1 MVHETR
7 VLPKDWLAGLK
18 ENWKSDIV
26 SGFIL
31 FLIALPLSLG
41 IAMASGVPP
50 LAGIIAAIVGGMF
63 VSMVSGSHV
72 VINGPAAGL
81 IVVILAAV
89 ERLGGGIEGY
99 HYALAA
105 AFVAGLLMF
114 VLGLCKAGELGHFFP
129 TSVVHGMLAAI
140 GFIIII
146 KEIPIMIGAK
156 PAAKEPLM
164 LVAKIPGMV
173 MNLNP
178 EIALIG
184 VLSLILL
191 ILHTLSKNPIVK
203 TVPAPIAVVVLA
215 IALGAFFD
223 VNHAHTYS
231 FCSHPFPIDPQ
242 KCLVVI
248 PNNPLEGIAHPDF
261 GKIGTAAFWVSA
273 ISILLVQ
280 GIETLLSASAVADK
294 LDPYRRPC
302 NLSRDLSAVGL
313 GSAIS
318 SLIGGLP
325 MIAEIVRST
334 ANVVNGAKTR
344 WSNFFH
350 GLFMLL
356 FVILAAALIDRIPL
370 SALAALLIVTGYKL
384 SSPKVFKETHAIGG
398 EQTIIFVTTI
408 VATLATDLLI
418 GVTIGIITKFLL
430 HIYHGVPVSSL
441 FKAPVTVEQK
451 DAQYLV
457 SVGDAAIFSNYISIK
472 SKLDKI
478 PKDKIITIDLSGTKL
493 VDHTVMDRLHQYA
506 EERKRAGGEL
516 VLVGLDDHQPRS
528 THPLSMR
535 RRPATRASRP
545 LDSQKSPLSK

>member
-7 VLPKDWLAGLK
+7 VLPKDGLAGLK

-50 LAGIIAAIVGGMF
+50 LAGIIAAIVGGMV
-63 VSMVSGSHV
+63 VSMISGSHV

-89 ERLGGGIEGY
+89 ERLGGGVEGY
-99 HYALAA
+99 HYTLAA
-105 AFVAGLLMF
+105 IFVAGLLMF
-114 VLGLCKAGELGHFFP
+114 VLGFCKAGELGHFFP

-164 LVAKIPGMV
+164 LVAKIPEMV
-173 MNLNP
+173 MNMNP

-191 ILHTLSKNPIVK
+191 ILHTVSKSPIVK
-203 TVPAPIAVVVLA
+203 KVPAPIAVVVLA
-215 IALGAFFD
+215 IALGAVFD
-223 VNHAHTYS
+223 VSHAHTYS
-231 FCSHPFPIDPQ
+231 FCSHPFQIDPQ

-261 GKIGTAAFWVSA
+261 GKIGTVAFWVSA

-430 HIYHGVPVSSL
+430 HIYHRVPISSL
-441 FKAPVTVEQK
+441 FKAPVTVEEK
-451 DAQYLV
+451 DGTYLV
-457 SVGDAAIFSNYISIK
+457 SVADAAIFSNYISIK
-472 SKLDKI
+472 GKLDKI
-478 PKDKIITIDLSGTKL
+478 PKGKVINVDLSATKL

-506 EERKRAGGEL
+506 EEQKRSGG
-516 VLVGLDDHQPRS
+516 
-528 THPLSMR
+528 
-535 RRPATRASRP
+535 
-545 LDSQKSPLSK
+545 